1 MDEEPQTAGQSG
13 AGCLTVL
20 RYLLLIVV
28 GGVLFLALVAGI
40 GIWRTGDRFT
50 ESLDTLFNAPTP
62 TPTIDIRSVV
72 VKQIRD
78 ASELTTSVFA
88 METIAEASQSREI
101 LGIEVGETRL
111 LYIGYGEVRAGID
124 LRELEVSDIQVNE
137 NTIRIRIPAPRVLDS
152 KIDVNRSRV
161 YDYDQGFLNLGPD
174 APALQTLAE
183 QDALAKIV
191 LSACE
196 NGILED
202 ANEKAEVAIAQLLNV
217 TGFNEVQVE
226 TQAAAQGAC
235 AGQ

>member
-1 MDEEPQTAGQSG
+1 MDEEPQTTGQSG

-20 RYLLLIVV
+20 RYLLLIVL
-28 GGVLFLALVAGI
+28 GGVLFLVLVAGI

-124 LRELEVSDIQVNE
+124 LRELEVNDIEVNE
-137 NTIRIRIPAPRVLDS
+137 NTIRIRIPPPRVLDS

-174 APALQTLAE
+174 APALQSLAE

-226 TQAAAQGAC
+226 TQVAAQGAC

>member
-1 MDEEPQTAGQSG
+1 MNDERETSGQSR

-20 RYLLLIVV
+20 RYVFFMIA

-40 GIWRTGDRFT
+40 GVWQAGDRFA
-50 ESLDTLFNAPTP
+50 EGLDTIFNAPTP

-101 LGIEVGETRL
+101 LGVEVGETRL

-124 LRELEVSDIQVNE
+124 LREIEVDDIEVTE
-137 NTIRIRIPAPRVLDS
+137 NAIRIRIPPPRVLDS

-161 YDYDQGFLNLGPD
+161 YDYDQGFLSLGPD
-174 APALQTLAE
+174 APALQSLAE

-196 NGILED
+196 NGILDD
-202 ANEKAEVAIAQLLNV
+202 ANQKAEVAIAQLLNV
-217 TGFNEVQVE
+217 TGFNEVEVE
-226 TQAAAQGAC
+226 TQTP
-235 AGQ
+235 AGGTCSAR